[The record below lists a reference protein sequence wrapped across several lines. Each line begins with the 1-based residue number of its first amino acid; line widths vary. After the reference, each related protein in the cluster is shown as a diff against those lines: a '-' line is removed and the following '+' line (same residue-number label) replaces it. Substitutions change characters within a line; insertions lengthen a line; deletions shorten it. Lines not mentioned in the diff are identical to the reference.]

1 MTNGFFADEQQTSQK
16 PRNIKV
22 HNQRL
27 VVSLLQQNE
36 SLSASEI
43 SERIH
48 LSKTSVTR
56 ILNDLV
62 TKKMVKMTG
71 KGKSTMEGGKRP
83 ELFALNEAYYYMVVV
98 HFGVSSLEAALMN
111 MRCQIVEK
119 RSEEYSDR
127 ANYARCFAQLV
138 ACVEKLEKETGRRK
152 GRLACV
158 VVGCQGIVDS
168 ATGTLCYTAHSRWG
182 KDITL
187 RSNLAEA
194 LSFKTEII
202 VENVCRFA
210 GYAELLL
217 HPELAEQQVVTITAE
232 RTAGGCVLDKG
243 TLIQGANGFVGEV
256 GHMVVEPSSTKECIC
271 GGHGCFEMMVSPQT
285 LREEAVLGI
294 GGHPESMLAAAV
306 QAGDLRCEDVFAA
319 ADAGDHL
326 ACQLMDRSARYF
338 SMLVHNIILLCDPQ
352 YIVVQGLYAS
362 AGAYFAERLRSMV
375 VELPFFEIK
384 HNLRI
389 LYSPIEYF
397 NSVFFGGAFFAA
409 NQILADDELYT

>member
-36 SLSASEI
+36 ALSASEI

-62 TKKMVKMTG
+62 SKKLVKMTG

-83 ELFALNEAYYYMVVV
+83 ELFALNEEYYYIVVV
-98 HFGVSSLEAALMN
+98 HFGVSSLEYALMN
-111 MRCQIVEK
+111 MQCKVLLQER
-119 RSEEYSDR
+119 EEYSDR
-127 ANYARCFAQLV
+127 TNYARCFAQMV
-138 ACVEKLEKETGRRK
+138 AGVEKLAKETQSRK
-152 GRLACV
+152 GQLACV

-210 GYAELLL
+210 GYAELLM
-217 HPELAEQQVVTITAE
+217 HPHLAEEQVVTITAE
-232 RTAGGCVLDKG
+232 RTAGGCMLDHG

-256 GHMVVEPSSTKECIC
+256 GHMVVEPSSSKECIC

-285 LREEAVLGI
+285 LREEAVLGVES
-294 GGHPESMLAAAV
+294 HPDSLLVKAV
-306 QAGDLRCEDVFAA
+306 QSGELKSGDIFAA

-352 YIVVQGLYAS
+352 YIVVQGLYAA

-384 HNLRI
+384 RNLRI

-397 NSVFFGGAFFAA
+397 TSVYIGGAFFAV
-409 NQILADDELYT
+409 NQMLADNNLYT